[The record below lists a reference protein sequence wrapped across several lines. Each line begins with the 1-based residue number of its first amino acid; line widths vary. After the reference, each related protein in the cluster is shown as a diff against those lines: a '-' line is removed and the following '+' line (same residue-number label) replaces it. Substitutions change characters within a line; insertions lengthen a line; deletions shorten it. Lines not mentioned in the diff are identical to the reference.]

1 VISLSGRTI
10 QDGVEISVWDNGPGL
25 SPEVME
31 HLFEPFVTTKAS
43 GMGLG
48 LSISKTI
55 LEAHEGRLWAE
66 RAPLGGAVFRFTL
79 PLALMDGKNE

>member
-1 VISLSGRTI
+1 MTVS
-10 QDGVEISVWDNGPGL
+10 DNGPGL
-25 SPEVME
+25 TPDVQDR
-31 HLFEPFVTTKAS
+31 LFEPFVTTKAS

-66 RAPLGGAVFRFTL
+66 RAPQGGAVFRFTL
-79 PLALMDGKNE
+79 PLAQRDGKSEE